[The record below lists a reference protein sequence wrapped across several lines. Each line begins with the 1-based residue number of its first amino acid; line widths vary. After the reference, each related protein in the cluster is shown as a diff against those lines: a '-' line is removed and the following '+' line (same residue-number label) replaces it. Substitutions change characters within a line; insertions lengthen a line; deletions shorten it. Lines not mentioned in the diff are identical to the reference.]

1 MEVSPARITAMLDGT
16 NNFTIETL
24 MRAADALDGEFYGT
38 IVSKGYAVKWVEYH
52 VEDVHM
58 SFRPQRQEEEITKT
72 NFAMKEP
79 VQEDYT
85 DAA

>member
-1 MEVSPARITAMLDGT
+1 
-16 NNFTIETL
+16 
-24 MRAADALDGEFYGT
+24 
-38 IVSKGYAVKWVEYH
+38 
-52 VEDVHM
+52 M